1 MEEMQALQ
9 IRFPARLLAAR
20 RDDRGVLYQLVYRT
34 DNETYVIHHDDP
46 EGPPWLE
53 DGAPAG
59 SPRLIS
65 GCGGP
70 SWPTPPHST
79 NITSW
84 AGVAHLPRPF
94 ALPRPNP
101 SLG

>member
-20 RDDRGVLYQLVYRT
+20 RDDRGVLYQLFYRT

-53 DGAPAG
+53 DGGASGLTPADI
-59 SPRLIS
+59 RLW
-65 GCGGP
+65 
-70 SWPTPPHST
+70 WPEL
-79 NITSW
+79 
-84 AGVAHLPRPF
+84 ADAA
-94 ALPRPNP
+94 ALD
-101 SLG
+101 